1 MSLSSNSANVD
12 HYPSAIAMDGPA
24 ASGKTTVGYMLARR
38 IDYLFLDTGCMYRV
52 VTLAALWQGVDIDD
66 EIGVSHLTADL
77 EMEILPADSMVDGR
91 HYTVMLGGSD
101 VTWEI
106 RSADIDLNVS
116 QISSYA
122 AVRENLVRRQRAIAD
137 RGRVVM
143 VGRDIGTVVLPN
155 APLKL
160 FITATQEERARR
172 RWRELKERKLGVT
185 YEFILSQI
193 DRRDQLDGTRE
204 ISPMKP
210 ASDAIIIDTTNL
222 NPQEVVWE
230 ILSLNAFQQEGLN

>member
-1 MSLSSNSANVD
+1 
-12 HYPSAIAMDGPA
+12 
-24 ASGKTTVGYMLARR
+24 
-38 IDYLFLDTGCMYRV
+38 MYRV
-52 VTLAALWQGVDIDD
+52 VTLAVLRESVDVDN
-66 EIGVSHLTADL
+66 EIGVSQLTSDL
-77 EMEILPADSMVDGR
+77 EMDILPADSEGDGR

-106 RSADIDLNVS
+106 RSAEVDLNVS

-122 AVRENLVRRQRAIAD
+122 GVRDNLVRRQRAIAD
-137 RGRVVM
+137 HGRVVM

-172 RWRELKERKLGVT
+172 RWSELKERKLGVT

-193 DRRDQLDGTRE
+193 DRRDQLDGTRK
-204 ISPMKP
+204 ISPMRP

-222 NPQEVVWE
+222 TPQEVVWE
-230 ILSLNAFQQEGLN
+230 ILSLNAFQQEG